1 MNRNVIITCAITGS
15 GNSVGKHPSIPV
27 TPEEIADAAI
37 EAAKAGA
44 AIAHIHVRDPES
56 GAASRR
62 VELYRE
68 VVDRIRESDT
78 DVVINLC
85 QQAVPEPQR
94 FKRVLEIVPYA
105 DDERDA
111 SRVKYKNYRNLGL
124 KPRTHEINK

>member
-1 MNRNVIITCAITGS
+1 MWKFPEGRFLPHATIGS
-15 GNSVGKHPSIPV
+15 
-27 TPEEIADAAI
+27 D
-37 EAAKAGA
+37 
-44 AIAHIHVRDPES
+44 D
-56 GAASRR
+56 ASRAA
-62 VELYRE
+62 VNIGTL
-68 VVDRIRESDT
+68 SDLKPT